1 MKPPSKP
8 SGKIL
13 LTMALNLKVDL
24 KPDEWSLWSRP
35 LVLIQETAHYTI
47 DFQAILTDSNV
58 VLNIIITG
66 AERK

>member
-1 MKPPSKP
+1 
-8 SGKIL
+8 
-13 LTMALNLKVDL
+13 MALNLKVDL